1 MCSSQKTI
9 ILDRLNRELVDL
21 FLIWKEYSYLFRKSK
36 TQVELLNK
44 TAGGFFSTYQR
55 LSLDSILL
63 KIGKLFDP
71 AKIGRNGNCSLFTL
85 LTTEKRLAHLEGDLE
100 KIKEE
105 SKAIRQHRNKRIAHL
120 DLQVANGEI
129 GLESVT
135 AEEIDQLL
143 SSLSC
148 WLNKVNLAQPEES
161 QLLHDM
167 ISSRSGAETLL
178 RKIAEREILVS
189 KMEDSGDRMR
199 LREAVSLY
207 LSQGGAKT
215 SARRE

>member
-1 MCSSQKTI
+1 MCSSRKKL

-21 FLIWKEYSYLFRKSK
+21 FLIGKEHSYLFRKSK
-36 TQVELLNK
+36 TQVDLLNK

-63 KIGKLFDP
+63 KIGRLLDP
-71 AKIGRNGNCSLFTL
+71 AKTGRNGNCSLFTL
-85 LTTEKRLAHLEGDLE
+85 LTTDKRLASLEGDLA

-105 SKAIRQHRNKRIAHL
+105 SKAILQHRNKHIAHL

-129 GLESVT
+129 GLEFVT
-135 AEEIDQLL
+135 AEEINQLL

-148 WLNKVNLAQPEES
+148 WLNKVNLAQPKES
-161 QLLHDM
+161 QLLHDVV
-167 ISSRSGAETLL
+167 SNRSGAETLL
-178 RKIAEREILVS
+178 WKTAEREILVS
-189 KMEDSGDRMR
+189 KMGDSGDRMR

-207 LSQGGAKT
+207 LK
-215 SARRE
+215 